1 MFVRQ
6 VTLQLGQDALGVC
19 PQLPALNERFCGL
32 HAFFAFLRALSEE
45 HKAIYC
51 NIPEG
56 IFVISA
62 YAEHDQI
69 AVGGN
74 IAHLALGNF
83 RGCCSGEGQ
92 IVKDRCDAP
101 VPKRVDVVMGPV
113 VPAPVSF
120 FGAFVV
126 VVACTVACRE
136 GVSEQ
141 GYYGEF
147 VTARRG
153 VPACRLSCSE
163 CQEYCVYM

>member
-1 MFVRQ
+1 MWVSHEDNLSMFVRKMAF
-6 VTLQLGQDALGVC
+6 QLGQDTLGVC
-19 PQLPALNERFCGL
+19 PQLSALNKSLGSL
-32 HAFFAFLRALSEE
+32 HALFAFLRALGEE

-56 IFVISA
+56 ILVISA
-62 YAEHDQI
+62 HAEHDQI

-74 IAHLALGNF
+74 IAYLALGNF

-101 VPKRVDVVMGPV
+101 VPKRVDVVMSPV
-113 VPAPVSF
+113 VPAPVTF

-136 GVSEQ
+136 GVSE
-141 GYYGEF
+141 
-147 VTARRG
+147 
-153 VPACRLSCSE
+153 
-163 CQEYCVYM
+163 